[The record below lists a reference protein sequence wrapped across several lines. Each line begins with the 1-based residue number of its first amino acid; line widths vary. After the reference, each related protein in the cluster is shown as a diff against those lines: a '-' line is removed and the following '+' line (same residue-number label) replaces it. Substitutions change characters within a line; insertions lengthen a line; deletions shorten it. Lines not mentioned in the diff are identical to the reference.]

1 MFCVNEY
8 DIQMSL
14 YIFWLRK
21 GYVRNWWGDGTYY
34 LVKMW
39 SENSNF
45 ILIHPGI
52 NHFWTWVFGGAVYQ
66 EEEEAKMRSRHW
78 WATFL

>member
-1 MFCVNEY
+1 MKKVAPERITFLINAALLNVYFILFFRKEIYFFECFCFNEY

-34 LVKMW
+34 LVKM
-39 SENSNF
+39 
-45 ILIHPGI
+45 
-52 NHFWTWVFGGAVYQ
+52 
-66 EEEEAKMRSRHW
+66 
-78 WATFL
+78 